1 MVQHLFARFLEDP
14 SEYEGAKTYW
24 ANLWNRM
31 NELQRLRRDW
41 RHPWLSSGVVA
52 GIELRDGNPIFS
64 AYNPETRYGVRVIQ
78 YPPES
83 DHLEFDWWLDT
94 FGGPATDPRA
104 IRELVIACALSEEAA
119 DRAFELMQ
127 TWCRDGKI
135 ETCFERPLLLDYDL
149 GWVSPFSALAC

>member
-1 MVQHLFARFLEDP
+1 MVRHLFARFLEVP

-24 ANLWNRM
+24 VNLWNRIDAW
-31 NELQRLRRDW
+31 QRLQRDW

-52 GIELRDGNPIFS
+52 GEELRDGNPIFS
-64 AYNPETRYGVRVIQ
+64 AYSPQTRYGIRIIQ

-83 DHLEFDWWLDT
+83 DRLEFDWWLDT

-119 DRAFELMQ
+119 RQASELVEN
-127 TWCRDGKI
+127 WCLRGEISELYDQ
-135 ETCFERPLLLDYDL
+135 PLVLDYDYSVVPL
-149 GWVSPFSALAC
+149 VPAMAC